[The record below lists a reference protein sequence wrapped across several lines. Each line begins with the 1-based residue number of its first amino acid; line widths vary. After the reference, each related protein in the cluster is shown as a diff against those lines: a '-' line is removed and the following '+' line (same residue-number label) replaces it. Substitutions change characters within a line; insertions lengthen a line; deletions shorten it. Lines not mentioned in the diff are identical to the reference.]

1 MLEQAELIKTSKEN
15 LVWFFR
21 KRRGWRW
28 ETPDQSYVNYENLKR
43 QINFLN
49 VQRTQ
54 NTLNAMQGMYLNHKE
69 NQD

>member
-1 MLEQAELIKTSKEN
+1 MLEQAELIQTSKEN

-28 ETPDQSYVNYENLKR
+28 ESSDQSYVNYENLKR